1 MLKAQWTRS
10 PSEVLS
16 MLQDVVQIDSV
27 NPALPGGG
35 SGEGDMVD
43 YIEQFF
49 TALEIPCQRRQVLE
63 GRSNILATLKGQD
76 PGRILLFECHMDT
89 ASAEIMT
96 IPPLEPHI
104 REGLLYGRGSCD
116 TKAGGV
122 AMMLAMKQLK
132 EANIKPP
139 LSIVYAGAVDEE
151 HLMRGSRALAADLRP
166 EAIVVAEPTD
176 LEVICAH
183 KGVVRFHLT
192 VRGRAAHSS
201 KPHLGI
207 NAISKM
213 ARLLNQIETAL
224 TESYAQ
230 REHPLVG
237 PPTYS
242 AGTIEGGSQVNFVP
256 DRCRVAIDCR
266 TVPGDSSASTLA
278 EFQAIVDRATAE
290 DPELDALVDLPFF
303 TCGPVGTAE
312 DTAIV
317 RAALAACRAALGSGT
332 TGGVPFATDGSAFS
346 EQKVPTIILGP
357 GSIDQA
363 HAAVE
368 WVECAQVEKAVEVYR
383 GIMER
388 GI

>member
-1 MLKAQWTRS
+1 MAEWVRS
-10 PSEVLS
+10 TSEVLA
-16 MLQDVVQIDSV
+16 MLQDVVAIDSV

-35 SGEGDMVD
+35 RGEGAMVD

-49 TALEIPCQRRQVLE
+49 TALEIPCKRREVME
-63 GRSNILATLKGQD
+63 GRPNILATLEGQD
-76 PGRILLFECHMDT
+76 PNRTLLFECHMDT
-89 ASAEIMT
+89 ASTEIMT
-96 IPPLEPHI
+96 IPPLEPHL
-104 REGLLYGRGSCD
+104 REGSLYGRGSCD

-132 EANIKPP
+132 EAHIKPP

-151 HLMRGSRALAADLRP
+151 YLMRGSQALAADLSP
-166 EAIVVAEPTD
+166 EAMVVAEPTD

-192 VRGRAAHSS
+192 IQGRAAHSS
-201 KPHLGI
+201 KPDLGI

-213 ARLLNQIETAL
+213 ARLLIQIETVL
-224 TESYAQ
+224 KESYQQ
-230 REHPLVG
+230 REHPLIG
-237 PPTYS
+237 SPTYS
-242 AGTIEGGSQVNFVP
+242 VGTIEGGAQVNFVP
-256 DRCRVAIDCR
+256 DQCCVAIDCR
-266 TVPGDSSASTLA
+266 TIPGDSSASTLA
-278 EFQAIVDRATAE
+278 EFQAIVDRAAAA
-290 DPELDALVDLPFF
+290 DPELKARLDSPFF
-303 TCGPVGTAE
+303 HCSPVGTAE
-312 DTAIV
+312 DAIIVQTALEV
-317 RAALAACRAALGSGT
+317 CRSALGSGK

-346 EQKVPTIILGP
+346 DKKVETIILGP

>member
-1 MLKAQWTRS
+1 MAEWVRS
-10 PSEVLS
+10 TSEVLS
-16 MLQDVVQIDSV
+16 MLQDVVHIDSV
-27 NPALPGGG
+27 NPELPGGG
-35 SGEGDMVD
+35 RGEGGMVD

-49 TALEIPCQRRQVLE
+49 TALEIPCERRLVME
-63 GRSNILATLKGQD
+63 GRPNILATLEGRD
-76 PGRILLFECHMDT
+76 PSRMLLFECHMDT
-89 ASAEIMT
+89 ASTEIMT
-96 IPPLEPHI
+96 IPPHEPHL
-104 REGLLYGRGSCD
+104 RDGLLYGRGSCD

-139 LSIVYAGAVDEE
+139 LSIVYAGAMDEE
-151 HLMRGSRALAADLRP
+151 HLMRGSQALAVELSP

-192 VRGRAAHSS
+192 VQGKAAHSS
-201 KPHLGI
+201 KPYLGV

-213 ARLLNQIETAL
+213 ARLLIQIETL
-224 TESYAQ
+224 LNDSYRQ
-230 REHPLVG
+230 REHPLIG
-237 PPTYS
+237 SPTYS
-242 AGTIEGGSQVNFVP
+242 VGTIEGGAQVNFVP
-256 DRCRVAIDCR
+256 DQCRVAIDCR
-266 TVPGDSSASTLA
+266 TIPGDSSTSTIA
-278 EFQAIVDRATAE
+278 EFQAIVDRAAAA
-290 DPELDALVDLPFF
+290 DPELEAAIDPPFF
-303 TCGPVGTAE
+303 HCAPVGTAE
-312 DTAIV
+312 DAPITE
-317 RAALAACRAALGSGT
+317 AALAACRSVLGSGK

-346 EQKVPTIILGP
+346 EKRVATIILGP

-383 GIMER
+383 DIMER